1 MTKEFHLVFIK
12 GDEYIPDILSVYEC
26 DNDIR
31 KHVNTIN
38 GSEVIELLSIVH
50 PNNRFNWYSTL
61 QYFAYFEDYGD
72 FNYELGLRRRMGNN
86 EIFTAHY
93 EKFEA
98 LHLYRK
104 LIGATD
110 NIRDMWPGTI
120 IRETHNPYMD
130 KNYFVPARHCGR
142 SAAMMMVDE
151 LDDYFKKTKIPK
163 MYIKHE
169 PKFTLENCLG
179 NEVRHYIE
187 EDVKATTELFNNIY
201 NGRAV
206 SFGTLPKIE
215 KVLFNAPA
223 TIVFWKDGTKT
234 VVKAQG
240 DDEFDPEKGL
250 AMAICKKAL
259 GNDRD
264 YYEVFLKHVGRYEKQ
279 QRKAQEMLEKLGE
292 CANKGYLDSLADG
305 MKRFAEA
312 ARQVAQHMPGDS
324 HDS

>member
-1 MTKEFHLVFIK
+1 MGELKIVHLNKMMRGISEDLGMDMYNKFDHGTREVKYVLLDINRNKSFHLV
-12 GDEYIPDILSVYEC
+12 
-26 DNDIR
+26 
-31 KHVNTIN
+31 VN
-38 GSEVIELLSIVH
+38 L
-50 PNNRFNWYSTL
+50 
-61 QYFAYFEDYGD
+61 EDYD
-72 FNYELGLRRRMGNN
+72 PNVD
-86 EIFTAHY
+86 ISTH
-93 EKFEA
+93 
-98 LHLYRK
+98 
-104 LIGATD
+104 
-110 NIRDMWPGTI
+110 IRDAITKGIWSGYPTKTIDVNSLYPGTI
-120 IRETHNPYMD
+120 IRTTHNPYMD
-130 KNYFVPARHCGR
+130 KNYFIPARHCGL
-142 SAAMMMVDE
+142 SAARMFIDE
-151 LDDYFKKTKIPK
+151 FAD
-163 MYIKHE
+163 
-169 PKFTLENCLG
+169 
-179 NEVRHYIE
+179 VRRYCEADI
-187 EDVKATTELFNNIY
+187 KATEELFNNIY
-201 NGRAV
+201 YGRTV

-279 QRKAQEMLEKLGE
+279 QRKAQEMFEKLGK

-312 ARQVAQHMPGDS
+312 ARQVAPHMPGDS

>member
-1 MTKEFHLVFIK
+1 MTDYLYVTYIK
-12 GDEYIPDILSVYEC
+12 GYENMPDVLSVYRDDE
-26 DNDIR
+26 
-31 KHVNTIN
+31 KFEHVNTIS
-38 GSEVIELLSIVH
+38 GDKVQELLSMLDPELRIPTIMLSLRYSIAYVDFGNFNYSLIVH
-50 PNNRFNWYSTL
+50 
-61 QYFAYFEDYGD
+61 
-72 FNYELGLRRRMGNN
+72 RMGDGFDKLTKEYN
-86 EIFTAHY
+86 
-93 EKFEA
+93 KCEA

-104 LIGATD
+104 LTGAPD
-110 NIRDMWPGTI
+110 NIRDMWPETI
-120 IRETHNPYMD
+120 
-130 KNYFVPARHCGR
+130 FAVPPRHCGY
-142 SAAMMMVDE
+142 SAAMMMIDE
-151 LDDYFKKTKIPK
+151 LHERKAYFKKSDIPK
-163 MYIKHE
+163 MYVKHE
-169 PKFTLENCLG
+169 PKFTLENCLN

-201 NGRAV
+201 YGRTV

-250 AMAICKKAL
+250 AMAISRKAL
-259 GNDRD
+259 GNQYE

-279 QRKAQEMLEKLGE
+279 QRKEQEMLEKLGI
-292 CANKGYLDSLADG
+292 CADEGYLDRLADG

-312 ARQVAQHMPGDS
+312 AKQVAPHMPGDR